1 MIYSLH
7 TVSVVHGKMNEYT
20 EFVAKELIPI
30 YQRLGIKMIGSWRTS
45 IGGNSDECVLLF
57 AWDSMAQMEK
67 LQAVRNAD
75 KEWQRVLPRY
85 QPLTTSNTINRILE
99 PNAYS
104 TLK

>member
-1 MIYSLH
+1 
-7 TVSVVHGKMNEYT
+7 MNEYT
-20 EFVAKELIPI
+20 EFVAKEFMPI

-45 IGGNSDECVLLF
+45 FGGDNDECLVLF
-57 AWDSMAQMEK
+57 AWENMAQMEK
-67 LQAVRNAD
+67 LIAVRAAD

-85 QPLTTSNTINRILE
+85 QALTTGGSTRLLQ